1 MNNMNSVSRIL
12 AIWCPDWPLAAALL
26 QPAPGEEAA
35 ADRPAAVLAK
45 NTVTA
50 CNQAARDDGVRR
62 GMRRRD
68 AQSRCPE
75 LTLLDANPDR
85 DARAFEPVLD
95 AVAELI
101 PGVAPLRP
109 GLLALRAPARYY
121 GGESEAAAVLAERL
135 VESGV
140 WDCRAGI
147 ADDLFTAE
155 QAARRAL
162 PQDSLVVA
170 PGGSAAFLRE
180 LPVEALARSGQSDGA
195 DLPHLLRRLGIHTLG
210 DFAALPARD
219 VHTRFGAAGARMHR
233 LAGGA
238 CQARPATRVPP
249 PELACREAF
258 EPPLDSAETVC
269 FSIRRTAERFV
280 AGLAGRDLVCTG
292 VRIEVDCDGVLASA
306 RSWLHPGWFTAADLV
321 DRVHWQLQP
330 AGRRIG
336 LPGPVGEVRLLPE
349 TTDAAGDHAEG
360 LWGGGAEEQVQRGV
374 ARVQAMIGYDAVVVP
389 RRQGGRSPADRQA
402 LVGWGERATGL
413 RPVAPPWPGSI
424 PGPAPARVFAEPRPA
439 AVVGEDGQAVRVT
452 ARGAVTCIPA
462 RFRPAAGAPE
472 QPVAAWAGPWPVDEL
487 WWEETGR
494 RVARFQVVG
503 ADGQAWLM
511 SVEDGRWWTEAHYD

>member
-1 MNNMNSVSRIL
+1 MSRVL
-12 AIWCPDWPLAAALL
+12 VVWCPDWPLTAALL
-26 QPAPGEEAA
+26 QPGPGEEPL
-35 ADRPAAVLAK
+35 ADGPAAVLAG
-45 NTVTA
+45 NAVLA

-68 AQSRCPE
+68 AQARCPG
-75 LTLLDANPDR
+75 LRLLDAHPDR
-85 DARAFEPVLD
+85 DARAFEPILD
-95 AVAELI
+95 AAAELI

-121 GGESEAAAVLAERL
+121 GGETEAAAVLAERL
-135 VESGV
+135 VGLGV

-162 PQDSLVVA
+162 PQDSLVVV
-170 PGGSAAFLRE
+170 PGDSAAFLRG
-180 LPVEALARSGQSDGA
+180 LPVEALEPCGGSEFPG
-195 DLPHLLRRLGIHTLG
+195 LLRRLGLCTLG

-219 VHTRFGAAGARMHR
+219 VHTRFGAAGARLHR

-238 CQARPATRVPP
+238 GETRLATRVPP
-249 PELACREAF
+249 PELACSEAF

-280 AGLAGRDLVCTG
+280 GRLAERNLVCTE
-292 VRIEVDCDGVLASA
+292 VRIEVECEGTLASA

-330 AGRRIG
+330 TGRLVG
-336 LPGPVGEVRLLPE
+336 LPGPVEVVRFLPE
-349 TTDAAGDHAEG
+349 STDDAGDHAEG
-360 LWGGGAEEQVQRGV
+360 LWGGGTEEQVQRGV
-374 ARVQAMIGYDAVVVP
+374 AKVQAMVGYDAVVVP

-424 PGPAPARVFAEPRPA
+424 PGPAPARVFPQPRPA

-452 ARGAVTCIPA
+452 ARGAVTRVPT
-462 RFRPAAGAPE
+462 RFRPAADAAE

-494 RVARFQVVG
+494 RIARFQVVG